1 MIIGITDYY
10 RSPFD
15 IEEEALSGGGGGVG
29 FIDFNSCDENDFGDG
44 SLSKRD
50 ALLVYHACITDK
62 TLAWLDRCEI
72 IVRNG
77 VRSL

>member
-1 MIIGITDYY
+1 MIIDITDYY

-15 IEEEALSGGGGGVG
+15 IEEEALGGGGVG
-29 FIDFNSCDENDFGDG
+29 FIDFNSCDENDFDDG

-72 IVRNG
+72 IVRYG
-77 VRSL
+77 VGSL

>member
-44 SLSKRD
+44 SLSKCD
-50 ALLVYHACITDK
+50 AL
-62 TLAWLDRCEI
+62 
-72 IVRNG
+72 
-77 VRSL
+77 

>member
-15 IEEEALSGGGGGVG
+15 IEEEALGGGCVG
-29 FIDFNSCDENDFGDG
+29 FIDFNSCDENDFDDA
-44 SLSKRD
+44 SLSKRN

-62 TLAWLDRCEI
+62 TLAWLNRCET
-72 IVRNG
+72 IVGYG
-77 VRSL
+77 VGSL

>member
-1 MIIGITDYY
+1 MIIGITDYD

-15 IEEEALSGGGGGVG
+15 IEEEALGGGGVG
-29 FIDFNSCDENDFGDG
+29 FIDFNSCEENDFDDG

-72 IVRNG
+72 IVRYG
-77 VRSL
+77 VGSL

>member
-1 MIIGITDYY
+1 LIIGITDYY

-15 IEEEALSGGGGGVG
+15 IEEEALGGGGVG
-29 FIDFNSCDENDFGDG
+29 FIDFNSCEENDFDDG

-72 IVRNG
+72 IVRYG
-77 VRSL
+77 VGSL

>member
-15 IEEEALSGGGGGVG
+15 IEEEARGGVG

-50 ALLVYHACITDK
+50 AL
-62 TLAWLDRCEI
+62 
-72 IVRNG
+72 
-77 VRSL
+77 